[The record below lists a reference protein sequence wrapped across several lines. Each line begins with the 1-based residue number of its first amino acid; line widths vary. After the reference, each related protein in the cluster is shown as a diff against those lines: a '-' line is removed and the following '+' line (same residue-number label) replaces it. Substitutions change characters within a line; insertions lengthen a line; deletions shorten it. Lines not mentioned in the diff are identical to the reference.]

1 MEVVS
6 EQVENRESRDTAR
19 HLAQPMRESSNLL
32 LDLGLPERD
41 AGVGARL
48 NMRVAARSMGHDPY
62 QVQDQ
67 VAPQQHRRRN

>member
-6 EQVENRESRDTAR
+6 EQVENRESRDIAR

-48 NMRVAARSMGHDPY
+48 NMRVAARSMGRDRY